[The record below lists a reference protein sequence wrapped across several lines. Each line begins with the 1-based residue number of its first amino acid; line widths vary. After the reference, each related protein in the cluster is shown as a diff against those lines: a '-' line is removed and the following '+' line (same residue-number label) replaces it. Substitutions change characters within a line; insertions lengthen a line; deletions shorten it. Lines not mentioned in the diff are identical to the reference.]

1 MKNLGILISGR
12 GSNMESILKAIKKQK
27 IPINPAVVI
36 SNKSNAKGLTI
47 AKKMG
52 VQTVVIDSSKYKG
65 NRLQFDKEIISIL
78 RKYKV
83 TPTNGLVCLAG
94 FMRIISP
101 YFIKEYK
108 NKILN
113 IHPALLPAFP
123 GLDAQKQA
131 IEFGAKYSGCT
142 VHFVDE
148 GVDTGPIIIQE
159 IVKIGNN
166 DTEKTLTKKILVK
179 EFDKLEVKDAVDFA
193 TNLVTWA
200 DVIRKSFFEGAIDEL
215 ISTRRLVHIAQAYK
229 MFDNKLKAIEMCV
242 ARFDSETKATFL
254 DLYTKVDA
262 EAEAYEDAID
272 EEEQLILENLEE
284 NSIVFSPYKP
294 FQLLLQEGAVNLV

>member
-1 MKNLGILISGR
+1 
-12 GSNMESILKAIKKQK
+12 MESILKAIKKKK

-36 SNKSNAKGLTI
+36 SNKPNAKGLAI

-52 VQTVVIDSSKYKG
+52 IQTEVIESSKYKG
-65 NRLQFDKEIISIL
+65 KRLQYDKEIISTL
-78 RKYKV
+78 KKYKV
-83 TPTNGLVCLAG
+83 TPSNGLVCLAG

-131 IEFGAKYSGCT
+131 IEFGSKFSGCT

-159 IVKIGNN
+159 IVKINNN
-166 DTEKTLTKKILVK
+166 DTEKSLSKKILVK
-179 EFDKLEVKDAVDFA
+179 EHEIYPKAVELFAKKKISIKGRKVK
-193 TNLVTWA
+193 
-200 DVIRKSFFEGAIDEL
+200 
-215 ISTRRLVHIAQAYK
+215 IS
-229 MFDNKLKAIEMCV
+229 N
-242 ARFDSETKATFL
+242 
-254 DLYTKVDA
+254 
-262 EAEAYEDAID
+262 
-272 EEEQLILENLEE
+272 
-284 NSIVFSPYKP
+284 
-294 FQLLLQEGAVNLV
+294 

>member
-1 MKNLGILISGR
+1 LKNLGILISGR
-12 GSNMESILKAIKKQK
+12 GSNMESILKAIKKKK

-36 SNKSNAKGLTI
+36 SNKPNAKGLAI

-52 VQTVVIDSSKYKG
+52 IQTEVIESSKYKG
-65 NRLQFDKEIISIL
+65 KRLQYDKKIISTL
-78 RKYKV
+78 KKYKV
-83 TPTNGLVCLAG
+83 TPSNGLVCLAG

-131 IEFGAKYSGCT
+131 IEFGSKFSGCT

-159 IVKIGNN
+159 IVKINSN
-166 DTEKTLTKKILVK
+166 DTEKSLSKKILVK
-179 EFDKLEVKDAVDFA
+179 EHEIYPKAVELFAKKKISIKGRKVK
-193 TNLVTWA
+193 
-200 DVIRKSFFEGAIDEL
+200 
-215 ISTRRLVHIAQAYK
+215 IS
-229 MFDNKLKAIEMCV
+229 N
-242 ARFDSETKATFL
+242 
-254 DLYTKVDA
+254 
-262 EAEAYEDAID
+262 
-272 EEEQLILENLEE
+272 
-284 NSIVFSPYKP
+284 
-294 FQLLLQEGAVNLV
+294 

>member
-1 MKNLGILISGR
+1 
-12 GSNMESILKAIKKQK
+12 MESILKAIKKQK

-36 SNKSNAKGLTI
+36 SNKSNAKGLAI

-52 VQTVVIDSSKYKG
+52 VQTAVIDSSKYKG
-65 NRLQFDKEIISIL
+65 KRLQFDKEIIATL
-78 RKYKV
+78 RKYNV

-101 YFIKEYK
+101 HFIKEYK

-159 IVKIGNN
+159 IVKIGNK
-166 DTEKTLTKKILVK
+166 DTEKTLTKKILAK
-179 EFDKLEVKDAVDFA
+179 EHEIYPKAVELFAKKKLSIKGRRV
-193 TNLVTWA
+193 
-200 DVIRKSFFEGAIDEL
+200 R
-215 ISTRRLVHIAQAYK
+215 IS
-229 MFDNKLKAIEMCV
+229 
-242 ARFDSETKATFL
+242 S
-254 DLYTKVDA
+254 
-262 EAEAYEDAID
+262 
-272 EEEQLILENLEE
+272 
-284 NSIVFSPYKP
+284 
-294 FQLLLQEGAVNLV
+294 

>member
-1 MKNLGILISGR
+1 
-12 GSNMESILKAIKKQK
+12 MESILKAIKKKK

-36 SNKSNAKGLTI
+36 SNKPNAKGLAI

-52 VQTVVIDSSKYKG
+52 IQTEVIESSKYKG
-65 NRLQFDKEIISIL
+65 KRLQYDKEIISTL
-78 RKYKV
+78 KKYKV
-83 TPTNGLVCLAG
+83 TPSNGLVCLAG

-131 IEFGAKYSGCT
+131 IEFGSKFSGCT

-159 IVKIGNN
+159 IVKINNN
-166 DTEKTLTKKILVK
+166 DTEKSLSKKILVK
-179 EFDKLEVKDAVDFA
+179 EHEIYPKAVELFA
-193 TNLVTWA
+193 KKK
-200 DVIRKSFFEGAIDEL
+200 ISIKGRKIK
-215 ISTRRLVHIAQAYK
+215 IS
-229 MFDNKLKAIEMCV
+229 N
-242 ARFDSETKATFL
+242 
-254 DLYTKVDA
+254 
-262 EAEAYEDAID
+262 
-272 EEEQLILENLEE
+272 
-284 NSIVFSPYKP
+284 
-294 FQLLLQEGAVNLV
+294 